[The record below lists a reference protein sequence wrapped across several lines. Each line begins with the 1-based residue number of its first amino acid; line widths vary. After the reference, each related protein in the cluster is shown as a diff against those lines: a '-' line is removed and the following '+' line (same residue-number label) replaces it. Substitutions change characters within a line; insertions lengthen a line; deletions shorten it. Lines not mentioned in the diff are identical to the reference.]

1 MPILA
6 PDAVPATLPPPGSWV
21 KFRNLAS
28 RVIQG
33 QLQSVFSK
41 QSRWAKRPDVET
53 GALGVLRLRLA
64 GADGMINGACVAV
77 EVDVLRSS
85 FTLGHTLMSLY

>member
-1 MPILA
+1 MAAAGHGHADPGA
-6 PDAVPATLPPPGSWV
+6 RGGPRDPPPPGSWV

-64 GADGMINGACVAV
+64 GADGMINGACARLRLTCC
-77 EVDVLRSS
+77 VLP
-85 FTLGHTLMSLY
+85 